1 MYRVTRSALFIG
13 RANYTHGSIF
23 ALCRLCFAL
32 FSLFLNPERGN
43 QFSPFGGRSLDVMTA
58 WTESHE
64 IKNPEIFSNPDTMNI
79 NFRPDSGQLLRIGL
93 SSFYDLTNEK
103 KV

>member
-1 MYRVTRSALFIG
+1 MYRVTRSAFFIG

-64 IKNPEIFSNPDTMNI
+64 DQES
-79 NFRPDSGQLLRIGL
+79 
-93 SSFYDLTNEK
+93 
-103 KV
+103 